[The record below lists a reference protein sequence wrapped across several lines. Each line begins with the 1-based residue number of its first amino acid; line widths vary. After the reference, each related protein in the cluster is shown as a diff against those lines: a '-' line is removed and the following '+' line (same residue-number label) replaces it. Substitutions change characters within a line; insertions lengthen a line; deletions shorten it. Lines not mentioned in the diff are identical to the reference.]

1 MWKGDRRR
9 RRGRQRGCLVI
20 KCIMS
25 YKPEE
30 SGKDH
35 HNPRQRGP
43 EGKSRGKAIE
53 VQSRRSLLTFESI
66 EKVFTKAFGV
76 KSPWLTMLKQA
87 TKYTAA
93 LVNFVFGKTVQK
105 DFRETTF

>member
-1 MWKGDRRR
+1 M
-9 RRGRQRGCLVI
+9 
-20 KCIMS
+20 
-25 YKPEE
+25 
-30 SGKDH
+30 
-35 HNPRQRGP
+35 
-43 EGKSRGKAIE
+43 
-53 VQSRRSLLTFESI
+53 LTFESI